1 MVLIHF
7 HLKEPIM
14 VSRRKTFEIQFYTE
28 VRAQTEEKDEILC
41 RVSYRGIIELI
52 SILNHMPRRIIHC
65 HL

>member
-1 MVLIHF
+1 
-7 HLKEPIM
+7 M